1 MPWRL
6 KSGIAVKFQY
16 LPNILTII
24 RLLLAG
30 PITLA
35 ILSGRPV
42 WTISLFGI
50 AALSDA
56 LDGFLARRY
65 GWQSRLGAMLDP
77 LADKVLLVSAFLSLT
92 FIKALPLWLTLLVV
106 GRDILIIAGTFVYH
120 WVAGSIQFK
129 PSRLGKLCTLLQ
141 LSLIMTAL
149 VSAALSYT
157 KPVLILQP
165 LVALFTI
172 GSGLQYVVEWGKKG
186 VRRIR
191 RHHRG

>member
-1 MPWRL
+1 M
-6 KSGIAVKFQY
+6 
-16 LPNILTII
+16 
-24 RLLLAG
+24 
-30 PITLA
+30 
-35 ILSGRPV
+35 